1 MTPKQRVLAA
11 IEHRQ
16 PDRVP
21 IQIYLTPEIEQR
33 LIQYLKTD
41 DLLAAFGVDFRGVE
55 PLYAA
60 PSLRIPAGCDM
71 VDEWGVG
78 YKRVEFGGG
87 AYEEAIYL
95 PLAQMRT
102 LDDVEAHP
110 WPDPDSYDYSTIE
123 SQCDAQAEYAICCGG
138 AGIPDILNGV
148 SRGRG
153 MEQVVVDIVTG
164 DPVGT
169 AIIDKRC
176 DILYERCRRM
186 LEAGHGKIDILCLGE
201 DCGNQ
206 AGPMF
211 PPDVFDSFFRPRLE
225 RFYDLAHRFG
235 AKAMMHSCGNT
246 RKLMPRF
253 IDMGLD
259 VLDAMQPEPP
269 GMIPEEIKA
278 QHGDRLA
285 FCGLI
290 STQKTLPFGS
300 EQECR
305 DEARRTI
312 SVMGK
317 GGGYIFAPA
326 HCIQPDTPL
335 ENIFAIYEVA
345 LGLAPGTFKQRAKRK
360 TGTDS
365 RRFRLLGSAFSA
377 V

>member
-11 IEHRQ
+11 VEHRQ

-21 IQIYLTPEIEQR
+21 IQIYLTPEIEERLRQR
-33 LIQYLKTD
+33 LGTH
-41 DLLAAFGVDFRGVE
+41 DLLRAFGVDFRTVE
-55 PLYAA
+55 PVYRGPMA
-60 PSLRIPAGCDM
+60 PIPDGCDS
-71 VDEWGVG
+71 VDIWGVG
-78 YKRVEFGGG
+78 LKRIEFGSG
-87 AYEEAIYL
+87 AYDEAVCR
-95 PLAQMRT
+95 PLAAMQT

-110 WPDPDSYDYSTIE
+110 WPDPDRYDYATIE
-123 SQCDAQAEYAICCGG
+123 AQCDAFAEYAVCCGG
-138 AGIPDILNGV
+138 AGVPDIVNGV

-153 MEQVVVDIVTG
+153 MEQVVMDIVTN

-176 DILYERCRRM
+176 EVVYERSRRI
-186 LEAGHGKIDILCLGE
+186 LEAAKGKIDILCLGE

-211 PPDVFDSFFRPRLE
+211 PPDVFDTFFRPRLK
-225 RFYDLAHRFG
+225 RFYDLAHEFG

-259 VLDAMQPEPP
+259 ILDAMQPEPP
-269 GMIPEEIKA
+269 GMVPEEIKA
-278 QHGDRLA
+278 EHGDKLA

-300 EQECR
+300 VEDCR
-305 DEARRTI
+305 QEARRRI
-312 SVMGK
+312 EVMGK

-335 ENIFAIYEVA
+335 ENVFAIYEVA
-345 LGLAPGTFKQRAKRK
+345 LGLPEGQFTVHSSQFTVR
-360 TGTDS
+360 S
-365 RRFRLLGSAFSA
+365 
-377 V
+377 